1 MQSRLTSVYISVHK
15 LTFPSPWASFYI
27 EARAEDGS
35 GLSRV
40 AFAGQYP
47 RKATW
52 MEKSVPGTKTAIVTG
67 AASGIGEELA
77 IELCLQGVTVLGV
90 DLDARGL
97 ERTAERI
104 GSRGH
109 FQSAC
114 CDLTDFKAFEVLM
127 EEFAR
132 AQGRL
137 DYLFNNAG
145 IVAGGEF
152 ADMTDIQIDRTFD
165 INLRAVVH
173 GSRAACRL
181 MRVQGF
187 GHIVNTASAAGLMP
201 VPWSAAYTATKHAVV
216 GLSLSLREEARDY
229 GVSVSVVCPGLV
241 DTSIMDSADN
251 IEDYN
256 YRSIID
262 ASGLPKLDPAVAA
275 ATILRGVH
283 KNRGLIVFP
292 LFNRITILLYRWFP
306 KVMIYFAARQLRPQ

>member
-1 MQSRLTSVYISVHK
+1 MK
-15 LTFPSPWASFYI
+15 N
-27 EARAEDGS
+27 
-35 GLSRV
+35 
-40 AFAGQYP
+40 
-47 RKATW
+47 
-52 MEKSVPGTKTAIVTG
+52 SVPTGKTAIVTG
-67 AASGIGEELA
+67 AGSGIGEELA
-77 IELCLQGVTVLGV
+77 VALCQQGVTVMGV

-97 ERTAERI
+97 EKTAGRI
-104 GSRGH
+104 GSNGH

-114 CDLTDFKAFEVLM
+114 CDLTDVKAFETFIN
-127 EEFAR
+127 EFAR
-132 AQGRL
+132 EQGRL

-152 ADMTDIQIDRTFD
+152 ADMTDIQLDRSFD

-216 GLSLSLREEARDY
+216 GLSLALREEARVY

-241 DTSIMDSADN
+241 DTNIMNSADN

-256 YRSIID
+256 YSSVID
-262 ASGLPKLDPAVAA
+262 ALGVPKTSPVAA
-275 ATILRGVH
+275 ANSILRGVQQ
-283 KNRGLIVFP
+283 NRDIIVFP
-292 LFNRITILLYRWFP
+292 IFNRITLLLYRWFP
-306 KVMIYFAARQLRPQ
+306 KVMIYFAARQLRQQ